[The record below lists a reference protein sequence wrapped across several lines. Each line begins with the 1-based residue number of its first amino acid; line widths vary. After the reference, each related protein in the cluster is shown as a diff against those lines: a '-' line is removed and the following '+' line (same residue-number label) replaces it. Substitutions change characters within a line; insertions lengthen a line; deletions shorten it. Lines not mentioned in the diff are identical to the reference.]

1 MALGQEVIGKEQ
13 EQEQEQEQ
21 GWTLEIPHAKMMIF
35 ILF

>member
-13 EQEQEQEQ
+13 EQEQEQ
-21 GWTLEIPHAKMMIF
+21 GWTLEIPHTKMMIF